1 MNNLR
6 LIDVFSD
13 GDDCITECAET
24 YGLKCCWG
32 SKSYMLGKTKKDT
45 FSILRE
51 INIDNFIVVL
61 SVQAIAWDDEIN
73 TYNVDIL
80 TDDKTD
86 SMISINKERVI
97 FEVNNYIEV
106 ITSDMH
112 KGFNYLYNNILV
124 ALLNL
129 IGYVDND
136 NYYKGVNLASVPDYT
151 F

>member
-24 YGLKCCWG
+24 YDLKCCWG
-32 SKSYMLGKTKKDT
+32 SKSSMLGKTKKDT

-86 SMISINKERVI
+86 SMISVNKERVI

-129 IGYVDND
+129 FGYVDND